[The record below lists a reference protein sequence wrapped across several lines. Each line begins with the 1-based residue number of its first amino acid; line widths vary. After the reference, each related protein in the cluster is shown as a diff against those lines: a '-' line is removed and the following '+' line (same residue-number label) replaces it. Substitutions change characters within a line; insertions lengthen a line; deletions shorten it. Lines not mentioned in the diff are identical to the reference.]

1 MAETYTVLWNG
12 SIDAQHQKSQQRPA
26 TELPLDARQHIGNAG
41 VARKRRQHATSDD
54 ANAGRIREQW
64 HRENQPIATGGLPR
78 GEPVKT

>member
-1 MAETYTVLWNG
+1 MAETYEVLWSG
-12 SIDAQHQKSQQRPA
+12 TKDTEFQKSQQRPA

-54 ANAGRIREQW
+54 ANAARIREQW
-64 HRENQPIATGGLPR
+64 HRENQPIATSGLPR